1 MFERLPESN
10 RKRPKNAKQNA
21 VSLVVHAALIYGA
34 IEATKGAAE
43 QLDNRLKDTTMVFV
57 EAPKATPPPPPPPQQ
72 MIVAAN
78 PPPQGFQ
85 TIVPPTEI
93 PTEIPPVDLNQ
104 RFDPKDFTGKGV
116 EGGIST
122 GVVGGT
128 GAVPSVNG
136 DVFLSQDID
145 DPPSPV
151 AGYAPPRYPPAMES
165 AGIPGRVEVQFV
177 VDTLGHVEP
186 NSFKVTRTTHQAF
199 VEPARESILK
209 MLYKPGKSR
218 GKPVRVLVQTAV
230 VFKSAGS

>member
-34 IEATKGAAE
+34 VEATKGAAE

-116 EGGIST
+116 EGGIAA
-122 GVVGGT
+122 GVAGGT
-128 GAVPSVNG
+128 GAVPTVNG

-145 DPPSPV
+145 DPPAKVSGPD
-151 AGYAPPRYPPAMES
+151 PRYPPAMES
-165 AGIPGRVEVQFV
+165 AGIPGRVEVLFV
-177 VDTLGHVEP
+177 VDTLGHVEA
-186 NSFKVTRTTHQAF
+186 NSFKVTKTTHQAF
-199 VEPARESILK
+199 VEPAREAIMKTLF
-209 MLYKPGKSR
+209 KPGKSH
-218 GKPVRVLVQTAV
+218 GTAVRVQVQTAV